1 MGFTAPLA
9 ARRFMLAAALFAAC
23 AEPAEEAPPARP
35 QPPRPDATLEI
46 SAKSLAAGVGYSW
59 GRGTLD
65 YAGQTYGVTM
75 DGVTVIAVGFHS
87 VTAKGS
93 VFNMLSL
100 DDFDGDYVAT
110 PGGRT
115 LGEGGAG
122 VAMKNEKGVEVRLV
136 SETQGVT
143 FTLGAGKV
151 KLALVK

>member
-1 MGFTAPLA
+1 M
-9 ARRFMLAAALFAAC
+9 
-23 AEPAEEAPPARP
+23 
-35 QPPRPDATLEI
+35 EI

-75 DGVTVIAVGFHS
+75 DGLTVIAVGFHS
-87 VTAKGS
+87 VTAKGG

-122 VAMKNEKGVEVRLV
+122 VAMRNDKGVEVRLV

-151 KLALVK
+151 KLALVR